1 MKDDRISRFV
11 GDENAEELSFV
22 PRGRRKASVSR
33 RTEPKTDALTL
44 LRIELGHTDAF
55 PTYKTRVK
63 TPAGTLGITHQPGDK
78 RFGRPMMAN
87 YGHLLG
93 SYGKA
98 EDGKAWDFY
107 LGDDPDNE
115 GLYEVLQTTPDG
127 LPDERKFIT
136 HCRDRDH
143 AREVF
148 LSHAGRDRL
157 GYIRPA
163 GWDFFE

>member
-1 MKDDRISRFV
+1 MT
-11 GDENAEELSFV
+11 NNEE
-22 PRGRRKASVSR
+22 K
-33 RTEPKTDALTL
+33 DALSARL
-44 LRIELGHTDAF
+44 SDQLGYEVVNEDAERSDAF

-87 YGHLLG
+87 YGHLQG
-93 SYGKA
+93 TYGQA

-107 LGDDPDNE
+107 LGDEPDNE
-115 GLYEVLQTTPDG
+115 NLYEVLQTTPDG
-127 LPDERKFIT
+127 MPDERKFIT

-148 LSHAGRDRL
+148 VSHAGRDRL
-157 GYIRPA
+157 GYIRPV
-163 GWDFFE
+163 GWDFFG

>member
-1 MKDDRISRFV
+1 MTNNEEQEALAARLSDQLGYEIVNEGADR
-11 GDENAEELSFV
+11 
-22 PRGRRKASVSR
+22 
-33 RTEPKTDALTL
+33 
-44 LRIELGHTDAF
+44 TDAF
-55 PTYKTRVK
+55 PSYKSRVRV
-63 TPAGTLGITHQPGDK
+63 PAGTLGITHQPGDK
-78 RFGRPMMAN
+78 RFNRPIMAS

-98 EDGKAWDFY
+98 EDRKAWDFY
-107 LGDDPDNE
+107 LGDEPDNE
-115 GLYEVLQTTPDG
+115 DLYEVLQTTEAG
-127 LPDERKFIT
+127 MPDERKFIT

-148 LSHAGRDRL
+148 VSHAGQNRF